1 MKLKNKLALITG
13 GSSGVGA
20 AIVEEFSRQGAD
32 VILNYRGS
40 EKKIFKETGEGYY
53 TEAIKADISQV
64 GELKQMFGHIQ
75 EKYRRLDILVNNA
88 AIYPRHTFFQAT
100 EETYDEVM
108 DTNLKS
114 VFFCSQLA
122 GELMLKQDHGVII
135 NISSNSG
142 LMPKKDKGIEYALS
156 KAGVVYL
163 TKSLALT
170 LAPYV
175 RVNCIAPGFID
186 TKMSVY
192 ANDSEIKREIDG
204 KIPLGRTNSP
214 GDISKTA
221 LFLASDDSK
230 NITGQVFVIDGGY
243 SL

>member
-1 MKLKNKLALITG
+1 MKLENKLALITG
-13 GSSGVGA
+13 SSSGVGA
-20 AIVEEFSRQGAD
+20 AIVREFAGEGAD
-32 VILNYRGS
+32 VILNYRGD
-40 EKKIFKETGEGYY
+40 ERKIFKNLGEAYY
-53 TEAIKADISQV
+53 TEAIKADVSKV
-64 GELKQMFGHIQ
+64 DELKQMFEHIK
-75 EKYRRLDILVNNA
+75 EKYGRLDILVNNA
-88 AIYPRHTFFQAT
+88 AVYPRHDFFQAT
-100 EETYDEVM
+100 EESYNKVM

-114 VFFCSQLA
+114 VFFASQLA
-122 GELMLKQDHGVII
+122 GRLMLEQKSGAII

-192 ANDSEIKREIDG
+192 ANDSEIKREIEG